1 MSACTCFDKIKQKKS
16 KVELFVIG
24 YQGVTKKFDSFL
36 IERNLGI
43 EQTEEKTIGP
53 IVPNLTQNIA
63 V

>member
-1 MSACTCFDKIKQKKS
+1 M
-16 KVELFVIG
+16 ELFVIG
-24 YQGVTKKFDSFL
+24 YQGVTKNFDSFL

-63 V
+63 VWMDSH